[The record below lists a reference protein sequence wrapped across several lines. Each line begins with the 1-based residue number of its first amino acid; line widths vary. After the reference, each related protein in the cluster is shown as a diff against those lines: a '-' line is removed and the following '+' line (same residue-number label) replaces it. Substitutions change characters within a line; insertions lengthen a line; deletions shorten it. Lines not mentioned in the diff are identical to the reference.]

1 MKNRGVINNNQTRFS
16 ILIPTRN
23 RHETLSFAIK
33 TCLEQNFENYE
44 IVVCDNNSSSETREV
59 IEKLS
64 NIRIKYI
71 RSNKTL
77 AMSSNW
83 ELAVSH
89 AKGEFVIIIGDDDG
103 LLPDALI
110 NIDRIL
116 HQTKTNVLR
125 WDRVCYSWPSIPDG
139 SEPNRVE
146 IPMREEFEYINGE
159 EIIMSVANYRDEYT
173 KLPMLYNSAIHI
185 DLINESKSYNGY
197 LFATW
202 CPDIYSGFVFAYLS
216 KEYVSTKVPM
226 SINGRSIKSNG
237 FIEKDN
243 NYGDTVVQKEFY
255 HLSKMDRFNFHLK
268 APNIR
273 HISAEIANNFYYAK
287 EIMFPTNTNL
297 FIDRK
302 NLIINLMR
310 SLNYISPTRK
320 IWDKHIKELRR
331 SINDD
336 INLLSWFDS
345 NISDTKFNKLSTIGG
360 KDDPLGFNGSILKLD
375 VAKFNIFDVHGVSKL
390 SKVILGDMKKIKLVE
405 TKTNLNFRQRIRAA
419 ARIIIKGR

>member
-1 MKNRGVINNNQTRFS
+1 M
-16 ILIPTRN
+16 
-23 RHETLSFAIK
+23 
-33 TCLEQNFENYE
+33 
-44 IVVCDNNSSSETREV
+44 
-59 IEKLS
+59 
-64 NIRIKYI
+64 
-71 RSNKTL
+71 
-77 AMSSNW
+77 
-83 ELAVSH
+83 
-89 AKGEFVIIIGDDDG
+89 DG
-103 LLPDALI
+103 
-110 NIDRIL
+110 
-116 HQTKTNVLR
+116 
-125 WDRVCYSWPSIPDG
+125 
-139 SEPNRVE
+139 
-146 IPMREEFEYINGE
+146 
-159 EIIMSVANYRDEYT
+159 
-173 KLPMLYNSAIHI
+173 
-185 DLINESKSYNGY
+185 
-197 LFATW
+197 
-202 CPDIYSGFVFAYLS
+202 
-216 KEYVSTKVPM
+216 
-226 SINGRSIKSNG
+226 
-237 FIEKDN
+237 
-243 NYGDTVVQKEFY
+243 
-255 HLSKMDRFNFHLK
+255 FNFHLK

-287 EIMFPTNTNL
+287 EIMFPINTNL

-375 VAKFNIFDVHGVSKL
+375 VAQFNIFDVHGVSKL